1 MGKIITNV
9 IPELF
14 ALSYLREIQESSNSV
29 IVSKCIDITTSEF
42 YDVVIKLNNNDRMT
56 NDYSLIELLA
66 LLIADELGINFAQ
79 PNVVYIS
86 KEFVQNID
94 DITIRNKTAK
104 SIGKNFATKYIE
116 QSYMINMN
124 DIKPNDV
131 AKLLD
136 VFVFDLFI
144 ENVDRRA
151 IKPNLLETN
160 FNSKKDYYVIDHEL
174 AFSFAL
180 DILPKSPIEQ
190 DIYNMAKDHIL
201 FNCFKGRNNLNF
213 SIEQKLK
220 TINNSFWQ
228 RAETIIPNEM
238 FNLYYFKKI
247 KNYLNLKIENLDSF
261 MNVIKG
267 VLS

>member
-1 MGKIITNV
+1 MGKKINGI

-14 ALSYLREIQESSNSV
+14 ALSYLHEINGSSNTV
-29 IVSKCIDITTSEF
+29 IVSKCIDICTSVF
-42 YDVVIKLNNNDRMT
+42 YDVVIKLNNNVRMS
-56 NDYSLIELLA
+56 NDYSLIEFLA

-79 PNVVYIS
+79 PFVVNITN
-86 KEFVQNID
+86 EFVQSIN
-94 DITIRNKTAK
+94 DIIIKDKITK

-131 AKLLD
+131 SKLCD
-136 VFVFDLFI
+136 IFIFDLFV
-144 ENVDRRA
+144 ENVDRRT

-160 FNSKKDYYVIDHEL
+160 FNSIKDYYVIDHEL
-174 AFSFAL
+174 SLGFIW
-180 DILPKSPIEQ
+180 DVLPKPPIDQ
-190 DIYNMAKDHIL
+190 DIYNMTKNHIL
-201 FNCFKGRNNLNF
+201 FQCLKGRNNLNF
-213 SIEQKLK
+213 SMEQKLK
-220 TINNSFWQ
+220 NLNNAFWQ